1 MSAMLMLAA
10 AAAKKLTVWERI
22 QSIPKETWIN
32 VGIAL
37 LICIV
42 LIKMWKNLREVG
54 EIVPWIVM
62 VLLGGSVVLYWT
74 YERNEPKFLSPI
86 INELSRVL
94 PSKIE
99 YKDAPDTK

>member
-54 EIVPWIVM
+54 E